1 MDKKELRILQA
12 AQGCEDTLK
21 KRGIV
26 AIAITVLGFLSGM
39 FKGAGIIGGLEIIA
53 LFSLIIAPVCA
64 VPYRIVSI
72 ATGRKVYLEDGDSLV
87 IPSRLFGWVAAI
99 AAFAV
104 FMGILNFLSDHFPK
118 NVFMD
123 IVYAVL
129 LFGGGAYW
137 LYRDIKIILMAR
149 KVEKAYFSGDGA
161 ETTQPDDQ
169 AGEQTDF
176 FAGCSD
182 AASVKERYRSLMKIY
197 HPDLQNGDT
206 MFSQIINKQ
215 YEEQME
221 KQSKI

>member
-39 FKGAGIIGGLEIIA
+39 FKGAGIIGELEIIT

-87 IPSRLFGWVAAI
+87 IPSRLFGWGAVI

-104 FMGILNFLSDHFPK
+104 FMAGLNFLSDHFPK
-118 NVFMD
+118 NVLMD

-129 LFGGGAYW
+129 LFGGGIYW
-137 LYRDIKIILMAR
+137 LFRDIKIILTAR
-149 KVEKAYFSGDGA
+149 RIEKAYFSGDGA
-161 ETTQPDDQ
+161 DTASSYDP

-176 FAGCSD
+176 FAGCGD

-206 MFSQIINKQ
+206 TFSQIINKQ
-215 YEEQME
+215 YEELE
-221 KQSKI
+221 KKFSKI